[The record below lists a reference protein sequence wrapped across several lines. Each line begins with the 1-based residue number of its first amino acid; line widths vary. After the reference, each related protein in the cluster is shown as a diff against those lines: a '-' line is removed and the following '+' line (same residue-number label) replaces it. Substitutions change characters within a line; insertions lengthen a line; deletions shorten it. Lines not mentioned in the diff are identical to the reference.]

1 MENEIKQHGK
11 ISWCALLA
19 SFLLGALLGFIF
31 APVKKGL
38 IVGSFNG
45 NNGNNT
51 DQQDYDE
58 FDEFDVCGD
67 EEDDDEGDWEDETQ
81 SYSF

>member
-11 ISWCALLA
+11 FSWCALLA
-19 SFLLGALLGFIF
+19 SFLLGALLGFIL

-58 FDEFDVCGD
+58 FDICGD
-67 EEDDDEGDWEDETQ
+67 EEEDEEEPWEDETQ

>member
-11 ISWCALLA
+11 FSWCALLA

-31 APVKKGL
+31 APVKKGMIL
-38 IVGSFNG
+38 GSFNG

-51 DQQDYDE
+51 D
-58 FDEFDVCGD
+58 
-67 EEDDDEGDWEDETQ
+67 
-81 SYSF
+81 